1 MLEPLPHYYR
11 HVIAA
16 DFEFE
21 FGGRDGNRPRPVCMV
36 ARDLLSDQHWRIWR
50 GDFRSAPPFPIGPET
65 LFVAYMASAELGC
78 FRALGWPMPARIL
91 DLCAEFKNLTNG
103 RYMEHGKGLLGALV
117 AFGLDAIDAHEK
129 EAMRDLILRDGP
141 ELELRRDDALDYC
154 ESDVV
159 GLEELLPTML
169 PYIDLPRALLR
180 GRYMAA
186 SAAMEFNGVPIDTET
201 LGRLRDHWADI
212 QDELIAAIDTDY
224 HVFDGRSFRRDWFEA
239 FLVRGGIPWPR
250 LKSGVLDLTSSTFR
264 EMAKAYPVI
273 APLYELRHALS
284 ALRLNVLTVGD
295 DGRNRTVLWAFASK
309 TGRNQPSNAKFI
321 FGPSVWIRGLI
332 KPGPGCAVAYI
343 DYGNQEFGI
352 AAALSGDEK
361 MMEAYRSGD
370 PYLAF
375 GKQCHRLPPDATEE
389 THFRERG
396 LLKTCVLGVQFGM
409 EDKSLASR
417 LGEGEIVA
425 RELLRHHRD
434 TYRKFWK
441 FSDAVADTGMLGL
454 PLETVFGWRLLAGDD
469 PNPRSLRNFPM
480 QANGAEMLRLACCL
494 GIERGIEIVAPVHD
508 AVMIHAPLDRI
519 DQDIATMRAAM
530 AEASRIVLDG
540 FELRTDV
547 KTDGKYPSVVRYPDR
562 YMDKRG
568 AVMWQRV
575 MQLLDRLD
583 RVASSGAA

>member
-1 MLEPLPHYYR
+1 VLEQLSRHYR

-21 FGGRDGNRPRPVCMV
+21 FGGCDGNRPRPVCMV
-36 ARDLLSDQHWRIWR
+36 AHDLLSGQRWRIWR
-50 GDFRSAPPFPIGPET
+50 GDFGTAPPFPIGPDT

-78 FRALGWPMPARIL
+78 FRALGWLAPARIL
-91 DLCAEFKNLTNG
+91 DLYVEFRNLTNG
-103 RYMEHGKGLLGALV
+103 RYMAHGKGLLGALI
-117 AFGLDAIDAHEK
+117 AFGIDGIDAHEK
-129 EAMRDLILRDGP
+129 EAMRDLILAGGP
-141 ELELRRDDALDYC
+141 WTAAERADILDYC
-154 ESDVV
+154 ASDVV
-159 GLEELLPTML
+159 GLEKLLPAML
-169 PYIDLPRALLR
+169 PHIDLPRALLR

-186 SAAMEFNGVPIDTET
+186 SAAMEFNGVPIDTE
-201 LGRLRDHWADI
+201 LLNRLREHWGDI
-212 QDELIAAIDTDY
+212 QGELIGAIDADY

-239 FLVRGGIPWPR
+239 FLVHESIPWPR

-264 EMAKAYPVI
+264 EMAKAYPII

-284 ALRLNVLTVGD
+284 ALRLNALTVGD

-309 TGRNQPSNAKFI
+309 TGRNQPSNTKYI

-332 KPGPGCAVAYI
+332 KPEPGYAIAYI

-352 AAALSGDEK
+352 AAALSGDAK

-375 GKQCHRLPPDATEE
+375 GRQCHYVPPDATEE
-389 THFRERG
+389 THLRERG
-396 LLKTCVLGVQFGM
+396 LLKICVLGVQFGM
-409 EDKSLASR
+409 EAKSLASR

-425 RELLRHHRD
+425 RGLLWRHRD
-434 TYRKFWK
+434 TYRKFWR
-441 FSDAVADTGMLGL
+441 FSDAAADTGLLGM
-454 PLETVFGWRLLAGDD
+454 PLETVFGWRLSPGDD

-519 DQDIATMRAAM
+519 DQHIATMREAM
-530 AEASRIVLDG
+530 AEASRIVLGG
-540 FELRTDV
+540 FELRTDC
-547 KTDGKYPSVVRYPDR
+547 KAEGKFPSVIRYPDR
-562 YMDKRG
+562 YQDKRG
-568 AVMWQRV
+568 AVMWRTV
-575 MQLLDRLD
+575 MQLLDRID
-583 RVASSGAA
+583 HVASSGVA